1 MTNIAYPYILPAGLS
16 PQAIEKIKPELE
28 YALQGH
34 VDIITR
40 GRKVFIT
47 VHKTQLPSK
56 IKYHTLPKIIGH
68 QLAVPIGYTHNGP
81 LTLDMAS
88 DSHCYMLVGGNPGT
102 GKSNFLNQVIQFL
115 TTTYS
120 PGQVKLILID
130 LKLGV
135 EFSCFEK
142 LPHTWLTAYDP
153 GNTELQYA
161 LEDLELEIRR
171 RMNLFRKEGVRK
183 IKQYH
188 YLEHELPYLMLVID
202 EYAELHASGKEIE
215 SRVKGLLQIGRAAG
229 LRAIL
234 ATQRPTTDNISGS
247 VKALCTDRLC
257 FQVAGELNSRVI
269 LDEPGAEKLPDIPG
283 RGIFLTGAKFQEV
296 QVMALE

>member
-1 MTNIAYPYILPAGLS
+1 MINSFAYVLPDGLS

-34 VDIITR
+34 VDIQTR
-40 GRKVFIT
+40 GRKVLIS
-47 VHKTQLPSK
+47 VHKNQLP
-56 IKYHTLPKIIGH
+56 PKINYHPLPEAIENG
-68 QLAVPIGYTHNGP
+68 LSIPIGYTFTGP
-81 LTLDMAS
+81 LALNMAS

-102 GKSNFLNQVIQFL
+102 GKSNFLNQVIQSL
-115 TTTYS
+115 ISTYT

-135 EFSCFEK
+135 EFSQYERQS
-142 LPHTWLTAYDP
+142 HTWLTAYDP
-153 GNTELQYA
+153 SHTELQFA

-171 RMNLFRKEGVRK
+171 RMKLFQLAGVRK
-183 IKQYH
+183 IGQYH
-188 YLEHELPYLMLVID
+188 DLGYELPYLMLVID
-202 EYAELHASGKEIE
+202 EYAELHASGKEAE
-215 SRVKGLLQIGRAAG
+215 AKVKSLLQIGRAAG

-269 LDEPGAEKLPDIPG
+269 LDEPGAERLPDIPG
-283 RGIFLTGAKFQEV
+283 RGIFLTGARFQEV
-296 QVMALE
+296 QVMAFE